1 MEKQP
6 IQTTATF
13 NGIDQPY
20 FNIVQDHGDKL
31 FLFIQKLNDNPRL
44 KEEVDNAIHFHS
56 TGKPAE
62 IPFPDLINML
72 ISADLL
78 KVYQQLGYRFG
89 IDKRRALPSSICLP
103 AYMAY
108 RKSHSLNCLLPMTVF
123 LIVLPITSLSLK
135 K

>member
-1 MEKQP
+1 MLRTQRAFPKLWSLLIIALEKQP

-31 FLFIQKLNDNPRL
+31 FLFIQKLNDDPRL
-44 KEEVDNAIHFHS
+44 KEEVDNAVHFHS

-72 ISADLL
+72 
-78 KVYQQLGYRFG
+78 
-89 IDKRRALPSSICLP
+89 
-103 AYMAY
+103 
-108 RKSHSLNCLLPMTVF
+108 
-123 LIVLPITSLSLK
+123 
-135 K
+135 